1 MTLGSAEPGDQ
12 RAEHREPGALIGRRW
27 VRDRDATASLAKAE
41 VIGQRKTPA
50 RDFRP
55 GVRRT
60 SNWEYAARGT
70 FNQAR
75 FKLLT
80 LLLYLQSGPGPA
92 EARFLGLIMT
102 VMP

>member
-1 MTLGSAEPGDQ
+1 M
-12 RAEHREPGALIGRRW
+12 IGRRW
-27 VRDRDATASLAKAE
+27 VRDRAATSVLGE
-41 VIGQRKTPA
+41 GRGQWTKKNPGSGFPT
-50 RDFRP
+50 

-60 SNWEYAARGT
+60 ANWEYAARGT
-70 FNQAR
+70 FNQVR

-92 EARFLGLIMT
+92 EARFLRLIMT